1 MLNVCFGTLA
11 EAEDAARF
19 LTSKTRR
26 KYSVVPFPQGRE
38 GQWAIE
44 EAKRPSLLVVK

>member
-1 MLNVCFGTLA
+1 MLNICFDTLA

-19 LTSKTRR
+19 LTTKTRR
-26 KYSVVPFPQGRE
+26 KWCVVPFPHGRG

-44 EAKRPSLLVVK
+44 EAK